1 MREITLKEIR
11 TMLKA
16 ANKTAEKAG
25 KPSTIAIVDF
35 GGHLRGLERP
45 EGGRIANVDIATKK
59 AWTAIA
65 FKRPTEMVRAMII
78 SDGPAYG
85 LQHTDD
91 RICIVAGGFPI
102 VEKGAYLGAIGASGG
117 TLQEDIDCCLDGLK
131 AAGFDTDFV
140 NPNPVATK

>member
-11 TMLKA
+11 KMLKA

-102 VEKGAYLGAIGASGG
+102 VENGAYLGAIGASGG